1 MEEARVGDV
10 GFDESWAESTG
21 GFQVWLLA
29 NPMPAQ
35 LRSAGDS
42 LQFLPSGDSRTPE
55 ASLPN
60 PHSS

>member
-42 LQFLPSGDSRTPE
+42 LQFLPS
-55 ASLPN
+55 
-60 PHSS
+60 